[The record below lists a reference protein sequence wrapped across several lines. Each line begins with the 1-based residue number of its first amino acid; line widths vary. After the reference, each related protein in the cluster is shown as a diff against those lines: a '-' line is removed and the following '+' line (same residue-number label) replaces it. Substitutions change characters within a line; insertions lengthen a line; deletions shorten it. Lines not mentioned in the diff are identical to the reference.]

1 MKKLF
6 SIVLVLAMVLACSAA
21 MAEEPISLVYAE
33 VNPIP
38 ATLEENAEKGS
49 VVSDVAWAFKTK
61 LEELS
66 GGTIV
71 VDLQGGGAKFQ
82 DEKTALS
89 SIMGG
94 DNTVDIVRIS
104 AFALNQYGA
113 QKSVFLTLP
122 YVFESE
128 EHYWNFVK
136 SDLAKEFLAEAKEK
150 GMPWTGLAYGEEG
163 YRHFFANTDIKTIED
178 LKGLKIRVSDDK
190 IMTGLVAGLGAA
202 FTPVSFGELYSSLQT
217 GVVDCAEQP
226 ITNYLSNSFQ
236 EVAPYMLRDGHTL
249 GTIELIATDSCFA
262 KLTEEQ
268 QAMVQEAADYAM
280 AECEKSVM
288 SRQEDAYNKL
298 IGMGVTINEVED
310 KTPWQEATKA
320 VLEENIA
327 GMEDIYDQIVAL
339 K

>member
-6 SIVLVLAMVLACSAA
+6 SILLVAVMLLASASA
-21 MAEEPISLVYAE
+21 MAEITLTYAE
-33 VNPIP
+33 VNPVP
-38 ATLEENAEKGS
+38 ATAEENAEKGS

-66 GGTIV
+66 GGEIT
-71 VDLQGGGAKFQ
+71 VDLQGGGVMG
-82 DEKTALS
+82 DEKTVLS
-89 SIMGG
+89 NIFSG
-94 DNTVDIVRIS
+94 DTSLDIVRIS

-113 QKSVFLTLP
+113 EKSVFLTLP
-122 YVFESE
+122 YVFASE

-136 SDLAKEFLAEAKEK
+136 SDLAKEMLAEAKDK
-150 GMPWTGLAYGEEG
+150 GMPVTGLAYGEEG
-163 YRHFFANTDIKTIED
+163 FRHFFFRNEVAGIDD

-202 FTPVSFGELYSSLQT
+202 FTPVSFGELYSALQT

-262 KLTEEQ
+262 KLSDEQ
-268 QAMVQEAADYAM
+268 KAMVQEAADYAM

-288 SRQEDAYNKL
+288 ARQEEAYNKL
-298 IGMGVTINEVED
+298 IEMGCTVNEVED
-310 KTPWQEATKA
+310 KTVWQEATKA
-320 VLEENIA
+320 VLEANIA
-327 GMEDIYDQIVAL
+327 GMEDIYEAIMAL